1 MGLVLAALAVKLLD
15 ESVVVAA
22 ARLCGA
28 ACAAVTCGTALKLV
42 PCGAVG
48 LTGVLSGVGAG
59 SKSAAPPAGRA
70 PAFTAIGE
78 VETALAVSRTADVD
92 SLCNTVDDAGVAATG
107 GVLEL
112 IR

>member
-28 ACAAVTCGTALKLV
+28 ACAAVTCG
-42 PCGAVG
+42 
-48 LTGVLSGVGAG
+48 
-59 SKSAAPPAGRA
+59 
-70 PAFTAIGE
+70 TAIGE

-107 GVLEL
+107 GVLEP